1 MTRRTLQLFWMH
13 VAILIG
19 IAFLLYPALKHTP
32 APEAI
37 GVPIQGAE
45 AILASALMPKP
56 QAGPTPIPTPPI
68 QLPLGTIDGTVT
80 LEGEVNGVSQAWTSN
95 GDGGIV
101 VENTFVSIVGTT
113 GHEPTTFTLKVR
125 YINDLFHHKVRV
137 TGTRY
142 KNDIIAKTVEEL

>member
-1 MTRRTLQLFWMH
+1 MNLNLNLTSIKPWAIVGLI
-13 VAILIG
+13 VA
-19 IAFLLYPALKHTP
+19 AL
-32 APEAI
+32 
-37 GVPIQGAE
+37 
-45 AILASALMPKP
+45 ILASALMSKP